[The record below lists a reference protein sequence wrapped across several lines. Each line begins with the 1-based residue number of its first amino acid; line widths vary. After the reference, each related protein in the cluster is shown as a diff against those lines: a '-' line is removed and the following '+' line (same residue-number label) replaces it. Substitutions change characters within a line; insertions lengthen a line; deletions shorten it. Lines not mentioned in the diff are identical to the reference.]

1 MQIRNASIDKLNEE
15 AKHKGS
21 NNLDAIAVYKSSIN
35 SNHKRQL
42 EKEIEQI
49 QKMNERS
56 LLIKYGPDKKASSGG
71 YYHTSSNLNS
81 MLAGE
86 ETINFQTDGNLVRI
100 KNNKNTSGE
109 KKKRSQSSI
118 HNSYGKSNTR
128 FDNPES
134 TLGKIDNN
142 SFILDIK

>member
-15 AKHKGS
+15 AKIKGS
-21 NNLDAIAVYKSSIN
+21 TNLDAIAFYKSSIN
-35 SNHKRQL
+35 SNHKKQV

-56 LLIKYGPDKKASSGG
+56 LLIKYGPDKKMSSGG

-81 MLAGE
+81 VLTGD
-86 ETINFQTDGNLVRI
+86 ETINFQTDGNLLKI
-100 KNNKNTSGE
+100 KTNKNTSE
-109 KKKRSQSSI
+109 QKKKRSQSSI

-128 FDNPES
+128 FDNTEI